1 MKRFA
6 LLVVACVG
14 LAFAQTGTLELAVD
28 SSPAGLDPH
37 KVTAFSSFAVTNQI
51 YDGLLEINAD
61 LQLEGA
67 LAESYTIS
75 DDGLVYTVTLRDGVV
90 FHNGRPFGA
99 DDVVYSLERI
109 LDPETGSP
117 QASRFS
123 QVTSAEAVDER
134 TVVFT
139 LTEPF
144 APFLSNMRYLYVVP
158 REVVEEHGDLQ
169 QVAVGT
175 GPFALAEVVPD
186 TYLRLEA
193 NADYYRPGEPGVAT
207 LRYNIVPEASTRAAG
222 LRTGTYHLIPDVD
235 PTTALTLG
243 NAANVTVLEVPGLA
257 YTLLGM
263 NVTRE
268 PFDDPRVRRAI
279 NLALDRD
286 ELVDGVFLGNALP
299 AGPLSEALADW
310 AVPTDTFPCYAHDP
324 AAARALLAEA
334 GYPDGFAFT
343 ILTFGTRRD
352 VADTAQVV
360 QAQLERAGLNVTVNV
375 AEFGTFVQDW
385 SNSNFD
391 AFVSLNGGNIDP
403 DGYLHRT
410 FITGGSTNVFQYSDA
425 NVDALLERGR
435 TTSDVAERQA
445 IYAELQSA
453 LACEGPIAH
462 LNYGTLFSAHRA
474 EVEGFQQ
481 TAIGSDLRYL
491 RNVTLR

>member
-1 MKRFA
+1 
-6 LLVVACVG
+6 
-14 LAFAQTGTLELAVD
+14 
-28 SSPAGLDPH
+28 
-37 KVTAFSSFAVTNQI
+37 
-51 YDGLLEINAD
+51 
-61 LQLEGA
+61 
-67 LAESYTIS
+67 
-75 DDGLVYTVTLRDGVV
+75 
-90 FHNGRPFGA
+90 
-99 DDVVYSLERI
+99 
-109 LDPETGSP
+109 
-117 QASRFS
+117 
-123 QVTSAEAVDER
+123 
-134 TVVFT
+134 
-139 LTEPF
+139 
-144 APFLSNMRYLYVVP
+144 
-158 REVVEEHGDLQ
+158 
-169 QVAVGT
+169 
-175 GPFALAEVVPD
+175 
-186 TYLRLEA
+186 
-193 NADYYRPGEPGVAT
+193 
-207 LRYNIVPEASTRAAG
+207 
-222 LRTGTYHLIPDVD
+222 
-235 PTTALTLG
+235 
-243 NAANVTVLEVPGLA
+243 
-257 YTLLGM
+257 
-263 NVTRE
+263 
-268 PFDDPRVRRAI
+268 
-279 NLALDRD
+279 
-286 ELVDGVFLGNALP
+286 
-299 AGPLSEALADW
+299 
-310 AVPTDTFPCYAHDP
+310 
-324 AAARALLAEA
+324 LAEA

>member
-1 MKRFA
+1 MQRFILLA
-6 LLVVACVG
+6 LVTFG
-14 LAFAQTGTLELAVD
+14 LAWAQTGTLELAVD

-37 KVTAFSSFAVTNQI
+37 KVTAFSSFAVISQV
-51 YDGLLEINAD
+51 YDGLLELNAD

-67 LAESYTIS
+67 LAEGYTIS
-75 DDGLVYTVTLRDGVV
+75 DDGLVYTFTLREGVT
-90 FHNGRPFGA
+90 FHNGRA
-99 DDVVYSLERI
+99 LSAEDVVYSLERI

-117 QASRFS
+117 QASRFT
-123 QVTSAEAVDER
+123 QIASAEAVDER

-139 LTEPF
+139 LDEPF
-144 APFLSNMRYLYVVP
+144 APFLSNMPNLFVVP

-175 GPFALAEVVPD
+175 GPFRLVEIVPD

-193 NADYYRPGEPGVAT
+193 NSAYYRPGEPGVAQ
-207 LRYNIVPEASTRAAG
+207 LRYNVVPEASTRAAG
-222 LRTGTYHLIPDVD
+222 LRTGTYHLLPDVD

-243 NAANVTVLEVPGLA
+243 AAPNVTVLEVPGLA
-257 YTLLGM
+257 YTLVGM
-263 NVTRE
+263 NVTRA

-279 NLALDRD
+279 NLALDRE
-286 ELVDGVFLGNALP
+286 ELVEAVFLGNAVP
-299 AGPLSEALADW
+299 AGPLSASLADW
-310 AVPTDTFPCYAHDP
+310 ALSTDAFPCYAHDVD
-324 AAARALLAEA
+324 AARALLAEA
-334 GYPDGFAFT
+334 GYPDGFAFE

-360 QAQLERAGLNVTVNV
+360 QAQLERAGLRVDVNV

-410 FITGGSTNVFQYSDA
+410 FITGGSTNVFRFSDER
-425 NVDALLERGR
+425 VDELLERGR
-435 TTSDVAERQA
+435 TSADVPTRQA
-445 IYAELQSA
+445 TYSELQEL

-474 EVEGFQQ
+474 EVAGFQQ
-481 TAIGSDLRYL
+481 IATGNLRYL
-491 RNVTLR
+491 RSVTLP

>member
-1 MKRFA
+1 
-6 LLVVACVG
+6 
-14 LAFAQTGTLELAVD
+14 
-28 SSPAGLDPH
+28 
-37 KVTAFSSFAVTNQI
+37 VTNQI

-123 QVTSAEAVDER
+123 QVASAEAVDER

-310 AVPTDTFPCYAHDP
+310 AVPVLTPS
-324 AAARALLAEA
+324 LAT
-334 GYPDGFAFT
+334 PT
-343 ILTFGTRRD
+343 TRRPL
-352 VADTAQVV
+352 ARCWPRPATRTASPS
-360 QAQLERAGLNVTVNV
+360 R
-375 AEFGTFVQDW
+375 
-385 SNSNFD
+385 S
-391 AFVSLNGGNIDP
+391 
-403 DGYLHRT
+403 
-410 FITGGSTNVFQYSDA
+410 
-425 NVDALLERGR
+425 
-435 TTSDVAERQA
+435 
-445 IYAELQSA
+445 
-453 LACEGPIAH
+453 
-462 LNYGTLFSAHRA
+462 
-474 EVEGFQQ
+474 
-481 TAIGSDLRYL
+481 
-491 RNVTLR
+491 